1 MSDFMPWLY
10 AGYIRPQLQTTL
22 GDDYTSQL
30 NLVKQH
36 LPPNRR
42 QPLEKCLELTASQA
56 FLLGL
61 RTGAG
66 LSSVLTQQES

>member
-10 AGYIRPQLQTTL
+10 AGYIRPQLQAVL
-22 GDDYTSQL
+22 GDDYASHL
-30 NLVKQH
+30 NMVKQH

-42 QPLEKCLELTASQA
+42 QSLEKCLELTASQA

-66 LSSVLTQQES
+66 LSSVLTQREN